1 LVKYDPDHLL
11 LKITRTEAMRGL
23 VDFGR
28 LREMLERVGDRID
41 LLRLDRLTPFS
52 APLFLEAGRVPVEG
66 QARERLMAEAADQLM
81 REAWLS

>member
-1 LVKYDPDHLL
+1 
-11 LKITRTEAMRGL
+11 MRGL

-52 APLFLEAGRVPVEG
+52 APLFLEMGRVPVEG
-66 QARERLMAEAADQLM
+66 QARERLMAEAADALM
-81 REAWLS
+81 REAGLS